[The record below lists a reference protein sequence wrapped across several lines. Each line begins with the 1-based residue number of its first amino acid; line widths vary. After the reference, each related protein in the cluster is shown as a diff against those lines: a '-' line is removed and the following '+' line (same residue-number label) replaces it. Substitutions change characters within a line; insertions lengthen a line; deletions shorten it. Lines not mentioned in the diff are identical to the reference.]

1 MKDVAE
7 CSTGRLRILQTLKP
21 GPPGISVEPKIRVR
35 IAEPLFKKMAVY
47 GFLQFALLS
56 RA

>member
-47 GFLQFALLS
+47 GFLQFALFS